1 MLSCYHV
8 IKERKRKGTDKMMI
22 IKTGEVKV
30 NDYIKYRVEFNGK
43 ETEKAIQIKITE
55 IAILIDEEMNAERTE
70 WLPKSQIQIIE
81 EFIIVPDWL
90 ARKKGLPTVSIV
102 CKLNDEQLKEKYGIP
117 SLTELTDADRVRLLQ
132 NGDGFVTVY

>member
-1 MLSCYHV
+1 
-8 IKERKRKGTDKMMI
+8 MI

-30 NDYIKYRVEFNGK
+30 SDYRKYNVEIVAEK

-55 IAILIDEEMNAERTE
+55 TLLIIDEEMNTEQTE
-70 WLPKSQIQIIE
+70 WLPKSQIEIID

>member
-1 MLSCYHV
+1 
-8 IKERKRKGTDKMMI
+8 MI

-30 NDYIKYRVEFNGK
+30 SDYRKYNVEIVAEK
-43 ETEKAIQIKITE
+43 ETEKAIQIKIMETLL
-55 IAILIDEEMNAERTE
+55 IIDEEMNTEQTE
-70 WLPKSQIQIIE
+70 WLPKSQIEIID

-132 NGDGFVTVY
+132 NGDGFIQVS

>member
-1 MLSCYHV
+1 
-8 IKERKRKGTDKMMI
+8 MMI

>member
-1 MLSCYHV
+1 
-8 IKERKRKGTDKMMI
+8 MI

-30 NDYIKYRVEFNGK
+30 SDYRKYNVEIVAEK

-55 IAILIDEEMNAERTE
+55 TLLIIDEEMNTEQTE
-70 WLPKSQIQIIE
+70 WLPKSQIEIID

-132 NGDGFVTVY
+132 NGDGVVTVY

>member
-1 MLSCYHV
+1 
-8 IKERKRKGTDKMMI
+8 MI

-30 NDYIKYRVEFNGK
+30 SDYRKYNVEIVAEK

-55 IAILIDEEMNAERTE
+55 TLLIIDEEMNTEQTE
-70 WLPKSQIQIIE
+70 WLPKSQIEIID

-132 NGDGFVTVY
+132 NGDGLVSILTN